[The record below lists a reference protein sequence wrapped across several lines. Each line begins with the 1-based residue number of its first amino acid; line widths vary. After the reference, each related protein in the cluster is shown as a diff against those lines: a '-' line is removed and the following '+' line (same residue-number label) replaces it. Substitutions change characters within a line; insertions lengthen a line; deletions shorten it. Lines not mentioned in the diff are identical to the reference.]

1 MKWVVGLC
9 VILLALSMAAAAP
22 NCNLGMTD
30 GEYYC
35 FHNSIP
41 FRLFV
46 DGFRFQVVA
55 QAWGCDKQLEG
66 DLHIRGS
73 TIRLDYDNVDH
84 CPRFAEYQA
93 STHYDVVFEEGCGG
107 FRGTEGE
114 DGHDVRCELRE
125 VYQEPYIYQP
135 VVVEDADSA
144 SVVVL
149 STTVFLAL
157 VVLMF

>member
-9 VILLALSMAAAAP
+9 VILLALNMVAADP

-55 QAWGCDKQLEG
+55 QAWGCDDRLEG
-66 DLHIRGS
+66 DLRIRGS
-73 TIRLDYDNVDH
+73 TLRLDYDNVDR
-84 CPRFAEYQA
+84 CPRFAEYRA
-93 STHYDVVFEEGCGG
+93 STHYDVVFSETCDS
-107 FRGTEGE
+107 FRGTEEE
-114 DGHDVRCELRE
+114 DRHDVRCELRAI
-125 VYQEPYIYQP
+125 YQEPYIYQP
-135 VVVEDADSA
+135 VVVEDDADSA
-144 SVVVL
+144 SVVML
-149 STTVFLAL
+149 STVFLAL